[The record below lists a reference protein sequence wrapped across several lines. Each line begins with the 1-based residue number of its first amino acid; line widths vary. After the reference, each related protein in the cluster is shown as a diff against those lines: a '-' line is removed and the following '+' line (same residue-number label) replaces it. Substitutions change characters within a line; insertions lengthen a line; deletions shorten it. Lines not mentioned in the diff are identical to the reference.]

1 MHRKDAHAN
10 VTPMLT
16 RGKQFGPFAGYK
28 EKNWIRPLI
37 LWSLHKLVDYLV
49 LHWGLTLL
57 AEWSNTPYE
66 YVEWLL
72 AWGYQHGIMSMVT
85 HLYEPFVS
93 FCHCCKHVECKRP
106 RNFEINLFKFS
117 KHVIDMCENFVLHNK
132 HKTVKK
138 ISSDF
143 DMSS

>member
-10 VTPMLT
+10 VTPMLN

-72 AWGYQHGIMSMVT
+72 AWGFGDISTVLCLWLHTSMSLLSRSAIVVNI
-85 HLYEPFVS
+85 LNANDP
-93 FCHCCKHVECKRP
+93 
-106 RNFEINLFKFS
+106 EIS
-117 KHVIDMCENFVLHNK
+117 R
-132 HKTVKK
+132 
-138 ISSDF
+138 
-143 DMSS
+143 